1 MRQLL
6 DRLKLN
12 DVWVDGYGH
21 KYICWYWNPDNHGF
35 ISIAENDEF
44 SFCPRDIHYF
54 TQDGYDRVF
63 NYPSISK
70 DVKEKSRLVKKI
82 GAYKFFECNNGE
94 IKI

>member
-12 DVWVDGYGH
+12 DVWVDGYGN
-21 KYICWYWNPDNHGF
+21 KYICWHLKPDYHGF
-35 ISIAENDEF
+35 IRIAENDEF
-44 SFCPRDIHYF
+44 SFRPGDIHHF
-54 TQDGYDRVF
+54 TQDGYDIVY

-82 GAYKFFECNNGE
+82 GTYKFSEYNNGE
-94 IKI
+94 R